1 MAGYKEYD
9 SSNVTLVLCAL
20 PITDGKADPFV
31 KLTPRGPAFEDDIS
45 VDGEVSRYA
54 THERRI
60 DGEVTLKRS
69 SSHNQQLAALHAA
82 DRESSGGAGVG
93 VFLLK
98 DNNGATIYAG
108 DKCWITSLPDY
119 EMGKGISDVTWKFTA
134 VINPIGAI
142 PGGN

>member
-1 MAGYKEYD
+1 MPGYKEYD
-9 SSNVTLVLCAL
+9 SDNVTLVVCAI
-20 PITDGKADPFV
+20 PVVSGKADPFI
-31 KLTPRGPAFEDDIS
+31 KLTPRGPAFEDEIS
-45 VDGEVSRYA
+45 IDGEVTRYH
-54 THERRI
+54 THEGRI

-69 SSHNQQLAALHAA
+69 SDHNQQFAALHAA

-98 DNNGATIYAG
+98 DNNGATIFAG
-108 DKCWITSLPDY
+108 DKCWITSLPDW
-119 EMGKGISDVTWKFTA
+119 EMGKGVSDVTWKFVA